1 MQKMYAETKD
11 LLEFKHVRTDED
23 GLDILL
29 AELNAAGVNKVQ
41 QGLQGGLGDPL
52 QHNLRHSRLVSTV

>member
-1 MQKMYAETKD
+1 MYAQTKD
-11 LLEFKHVRTDED
+11 LLEFQHVRTDED

-52 QHNLRHSRLVSTV
+52 QHNLRHNRLV

>member
-1 MQKMYAETKD
+1 MYAQTKD
-11 LLEFKHVRTDED
+11 LLEFQHVRTDED

-52 QHNLRHSRLVSTV
+52 QHNLRHNILA